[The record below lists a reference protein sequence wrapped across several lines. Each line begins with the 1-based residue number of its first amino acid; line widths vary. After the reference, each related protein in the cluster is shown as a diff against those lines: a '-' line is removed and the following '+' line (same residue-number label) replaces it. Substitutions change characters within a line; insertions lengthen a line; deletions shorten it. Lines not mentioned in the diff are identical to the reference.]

1 MYKLPLI
8 QLKEN
13 YLIRIQS
20 KFGAMMVIFESVTK
34 KKVAHGTLQHILFIS
49 NNVNTE
55 LVYVLKV
62 AFTFFFCFIDVGNE
76 KGDVWWLPFF
86 VLFMLVM
93 QLFYLLNMVVTS
105 FCFIHVDDD
114 KGIYDDQK
122 QLVYLFELGVSFTFY
137 SRWQQQSNEDL
148 KNKLEQTMSR

>member
-1 MYKLPLI
+1 MYKLRPYDRENTRSRLI
-8 QLKEN
+8 SAVKLVTVSSVLRL
-13 YLIRIQS
+13 LILLAYFSERNPMS

-49 NNVNTE
+49 NNVNT
-55 LVYVLKV
+55 
-62 AFTFFFCFIDVGNE
+62 
-76 KGDVWWLPFF
+76 WWLPFF